1 MSDEKIEA
9 SVFVLIVSIEEA
21 EPGMVLASPVMNP
34 QLPDQVLLNRGYVL
48 EDATLRRLP
57 ELGVDHILVD
67 YPGLEDLDRHL
78 SVQLSPERRKI
89 FDQIKSTIKTTE
101 KNTRPEV
108 SYKDYYSAT
117 RDMITTL
124 LSQGQHPVFLDL
136 MSRMGNGAV
145 EHATS
150 VAHLSLLL
158 GIKLETYIIEQR
170 SRLPPSHAKEIV
182 NLGVAGM
189 LHDMGKCKLP
199 PELQNFDGVHP
210 PDDAAQREEWET
222 HPRLG
227 YDMLRSGLEATGAAA
242 VLQHHQHIDGSGFPL
257 MNTRMTTN
265 QPLHGEQVHI
275 FSRILLVADL
285 YDRLTAPRGK
295 QKRRSNYQALH
306 AMKSRYAGWMDPR
319 VFGALE
325 LVAPP
330 FVPGTRVTLSDGTL
344 AVVIEVDPKDAYRPK
359 VSPVAQDGKS
369 LDAVRISLRQSGA
382 PTITSISG
390 VPLEKLLA
398 ELEEPVE
405 AVS

>member
-1 MSDEKIEA
+1 
-9 SVFVLIVSIEEA
+9 VLIVSIEEA

-48 EDATLRRLP
+48 EPSTLRRLP

-78 SVQLSPERRKI
+78 AVQLSPERRQI
-89 FDQIKSTIKTTE
+89 FEQIKSTIKTTE

-108 SYKDYYSAT
+108 SYKDYYAAT

-150 VAHLSLLL
+150 VAHLSLLM
-158 GIKLETYIIEQR
+158 GIKLETYLIEQR
-170 SRLPPSHAKEIV
+170 SRLPASHAKEIV

-189 LHDMGKCKLP
+189 LHDMGKLKLP
-199 PELQNFDGVHP
+199 SEVQNFDGEHGP
-210 PDDAAQREEWET
+210 EDAALRAEWEN

-227 YDMLRSGLEATGAAA
+227 YDMIRSGVEATGACA
-242 VLQHHQHIDGSGFPL
+242 VLQHHQHADGTGFPL
-257 MNTRMTTN
+257 MNTRMATN
-265 QPLHGEQVHI
+265 QALVGDQVHI
-275 FSRILLVADL
+275 FARILLVADL
-285 YDRLTAPRGK
+285 YDRIVAPRK
-295 QKRRSNYQALH
+295 NQKRRTNYQAFH
-306 AMKSRYAGWMDPR
+306 AMKSRYAGWMDPK
-319 VFGALE
+319 VFAALE

-330 FVPGTRVTLSDGTL
+330 FVPGTRVKLSDGVL
-344 AVVIEVDPKDAYRPK
+344 AVVTEVDAKDPYRPK
-359 VSPVAQDGKS
+359 VSPVAADGKS
-369 LDAVRISLRQSGA
+369 LDATTISLRVSGA

-390 VPLEKLLA
+390 VPLEKLIA
-398 ELEEPVE
+398 EMEEP
-405 AVS
+405 AQLTPAA

>member
-1 MSDEKIEA
+1 
-9 SVFVLIVSIEEA
+9 VLIVSIEEA

-48 EDATLRRLP
+48 EPSTLRRLP

-78 SVQLSPERRKI
+78 AVQLSPERRQI
-89 FDQIKSTIKTTE
+89 FEQIKSTIKTTE

-108 SYKDYYSAT
+108 SYKDYYAAT

-150 VAHLSLLL
+150 VAHLSLLM
-158 GIKLETYIIEQR
+158 GIKLETYLIEQR
-170 SRLPPSHAKEIV
+170 SRLPASHAKEIV

-189 LHDMGKCKLP
+189 LHDMGKLKLP
-199 PELQNFDGVHP
+199 SEVQNFDGVHGP
-210 PDDAAQREEWET
+210 EDAALRAEWEN

-227 YDMLRSGLEATGAAA
+227 YDMIRSGVEATGACA
-242 VLQHHQHIDGSGFPL
+242 VLQHHQHADGTGFPL
-257 MNTRMTTN
+257 MNTRMATN
-265 QPLHGEQVHI
+265 QALVGDQVHI
-275 FSRILLVADL
+275 FARILLVADL
-285 YDRLTAPRGK
+285 YDRIVAPRK
-295 QKRRSNYQALH
+295 NQKRRTNYQAFH
-306 AMKSRYAGWMDPR
+306 AMKSRYAGWMDPK
-319 VFGALE
+319 VFAALE

-330 FVPGTRVTLSDGTL
+330 FVPGTRVKLSDGVL
-344 AVVIEVDPKDAYRPK
+344 AVVTEVDPKDPYRPK
-359 VSPVAQDGKS
+359 VSPVAADGKS
-369 LDAVRISLRQSGA
+369 LDATTISLRVSGA

-390 VPLEKLLA
+390 VPLEKLIA
-398 ELEEPVE
+398 EMEEPE
-405 AVS
+405 QLTPAA

>member
-1 MSDEKIEA
+1 
-9 SVFVLIVSIEEA
+9 VLIVSIEEA

-48 EDATLRRLP
+48 EPSTLRRLP

-78 SVQLSPERRKI
+78 AVQLSPERRQI
-89 FDQIKSTIKTTE
+89 FEQIKSTIKTTE

-108 SYKDYYSAT
+108 SYKDYYAAT

-150 VAHLSLLL
+150 VAHLSLLM
-158 GIKLETYIIEQR
+158 GIKLETYLIEQR
-170 SRLPPSHAKEIV
+170 SRLPASHAKEIV

-189 LHDMGKCKLP
+189 LHDMGKLKLP
-199 PELQNFDGVHP
+199 PEVQNYDGVRGP
-210 PDDAAQREEWET
+210 EDAALRAEWEN

-227 YDMLRSGLEATGAAA
+227 YDMIRSGVEATGACA
-242 VLQHHQHIDGSGFPL
+242 VLQHHQHADGSGFPL
-257 MNTRMTTN
+257 MNTRMATN
-265 QPLHGEQVHI
+265 QALVGDQVHI
-275 FSRILLVADL
+275 FARILLVADL
-285 YDRLTAPRGK
+285 YDRIVAPRK
-295 QKRRSNYQALH
+295 NQKRRTNYQAFH
-306 AMKSRYAGWMDPR
+306 AMKSRYAGWMDPK
-319 VFGALE
+319 VFAALE

-330 FVPGTRVTLSDGTL
+330 FVPGTRVKLSDGVL
-344 AVVIEVDPKDAYRPK
+344 AVVTEVDAKDPYRPK
-359 VSPVAQDGKS
+359 VSPVAADGKS
-369 LDAVRISLRQSGA
+369 LDATTISLRVSGA

-390 VPLEKLLA
+390 VPLEKLIA
-398 ELEEPVE
+398 EMEEP
-405 AVS
+405 AQLTPAA